1 MVLPKIVLY
10 DGLFKRVDEI
20 GDPVS
25 LTCTP
30 RHMLTGTAQIVL
42 PADHGKAGLLAA
54 DDTRVA
60 IEYPDEIMLSGVV
73 KEVAGTGP
81 NVSGEISYTVE
92 SDFRLLYRVLGWPN
106 PTGTLAQQ
114 GGDGAF
120 YKATGPAETVFKN
133 LLRANVTRLGLP
145 VTIGADLGRGSTIT
159 IESRFQP
166 IADTILGAVETA
178 GLGITVVQQGAGFF
192 VDVYAPR
199 VWEQTLT
206 EASGAIASWSWTKTR
221 PKATRAV
228 VGGQGAGEL
237 RVFHPVVDAALE
249 AATRDLVE
257 VFVDG
262 GDTADTTTLGQAG
275 TQYLAEN
282 KAKAGLSVEL
292 LETAT
297 FPYGGPD
304 GFKVGDK
311 LPLEV
316 GPGITITDVLR
327 EVTLNWD
334 GDNGLEL
341 RQQIGTPNDGPLS
354 EMAKILASVN
364 RGIRKLSG
372 R

>member
-1 MVLPKIVLY
+1 
-10 DGLFKRVDEI
+10 
-20 GDPVS
+20 
-25 LTCTP
+25 
-30 RHMLTGTAQIVL
+30 MLTGTAQIVL
-42 PADHGKAGLLAA
+42 PGNHAKAGLLAA
-54 DDTRVA
+54 DDTRVV

-73 KEVAGTGP
+73 KEIQGTGP
-81 NVSGEISYTVE
+81 EVSGEIAFTVE
-92 SDFRLLYRVLGWPN
+92 SDFRLLHRILGWPN
-106 PTGTLAQQ
+106 PTGTITQQ

-133 LLRANVTRLGLP
+133 LLRVNATRLGLP
-145 VTIGADLGRGSTIT
+145 VTIGPDLGRGATIT
-159 IESRFQP
+159 IEIRFQP
-166 IADTILGAVETA
+166 LADVILDAVEGA

-192 VDVYAPR
+192 VDVYAPK
-199 VWEQTLT
+199 VWTQTLT
-206 EASGAIASWSWTKTR
+206 EASGAVASWSWNKSR

-228 VGGQGAGEL
+228 VGGQGSGEL
-237 RVFHPVVDAALE
+237 RVFHQVIDSALE
-249 AATRDLVE
+249 TATRDLVE

-275 TQYLAEN
+275 SQHLAEN
-282 KAKAGLSVEL
+282 KAKAGLSVQL
-292 LETAT
+292 LETDA
-297 FPYGGPD
+297 FPYGGPG

-316 GPGITITDVLR
+316 GPGITVTDVLR

-334 GDNGLEL
+334 GGDGLEL
-341 RQQIGTPNDGPLS
+341 TQQIGTRNDGPLT